1 MDSYSSS
8 FGYKHRYAYAS
19 GINNL
24 SELCGKER
32 WEMNALERSECLN
45 DDITVVAYLVLFI
58 FYVVLFS
65 TMEVRR

>member
-8 FGYKHRYAYAS
+8 FGYKHRYAS

-32 WEMNALERSECLN
+32 WEMDALERAECLN
-45 DDITVVAYLVLFI
+45 DDITVIAYLVLFI
-58 FYVVLFS
+58 FYVMLFS